1 MFVLGYLLF
10 SLSFLYFLNKITVI
24 IEKIVAITITKQNVV
39 GAIFHTES
47 TRNKI
52 APIHI
57 YRENANDM
65 IHKIKN
71 AILFINSSPYKI
83 VFPSDSDGFYFVCD
97 IFFAMVRNQSMS
109 SSDVED
115 SMVTI
120 SPSFASLSILI
131 PSIISAAVS

>member
-1 MFVLGYLLF
+1 MFVLGFVLCYLLF

-83 VFPSDSDGFYFVCD
+83 VFPSDSDGFLLLSGYLLDQGKDQV
-97 IFFAMVRNQSMS
+97 
-109 SSDVED
+109 DV
-115 SMVTI
+115 
-120 SPSFASLSILI
+120 LI
-131 PSIISAAVS
+131 